1 MSFVKYSVFELF
13 SRMKLTTYSPEF
25 MKKVYYEVLEYK
37 NGQLKNMN
45 YFANEDILHSKKR
58 AEDLYKIKRWEASIV
73 NASDIRYDLVLVV
86 LDDYETN
93 RYVLSEKNE
102 KIQQLESM
110 ILSGLTGR
118 TIQVLSW
125 DKREAEMMQDYK
137 LC

>member
-1 MSFVKYSVFELF
+1 
-13 SRMKLTTYSPEF
+13 